1 MRKPAFKAQ
10 VDTFTANAEVVDQLE
25 VSKQARCFRFLRKR
39 TAANDDARYALRAG
53 LGPPRIL
60 EAGAS
65 LELLEPLEMREGVHS
80 ESVLGGR

>member
-1 MRKPAFKAQ
+1 MFNILLPTHDKQRYRRVRRPTLLVFL
-10 VDTFTANAEVVDQLE
+10 VVRL
-25 VSKQARCFRFLRKR
+25 VS
-39 TAANDDARYALRAG
+39 TPSPPDDDARYALRAG

>member
-1 MRKPAFKAQ
+1 MTPG
-10 VDTFTANAEVVDQLE
+10 
-25 VSKQARCFRFLRKR
+25 
-39 TAANDDARYALRAG
+39 AALAVFILNDAARYALRAG

>member
-1 MRKPAFKAQ
+1 MLVRKSELAL
-10 VDTFTANAEVVDQLE
+10 VVRL
-25 VSKQARCFRFLRKR
+25 VS
-39 TAANDDARYALRAG
+39 TPSPPNDDARYALRAG

>member
-1 MRKPAFKAQ
+1 MQGPPVKKL
-10 VDTFTANAEVVDQLE
+10 TYG
-25 VSKQARCFRFLRKR
+25 
-39 TAANDDARYALRAG
+39 DDARYALRAG

>member
-1 MRKPAFKAQ
+1 MQVLPFMRFGPIH
-10 VDTFTANAEVVDQLE
+10 EVQ
-25 VSKQARCFRFLRKR
+25 KKMRHMMQIRCSGG
-39 TAANDDARYALRAG
+39 ADAKTCIQG
-53 LGPPRIL
+53 TGGPPRIL

>member
-1 MRKPAFKAQ
+1 MRHMMQ
-10 VDTFTANAEVVDQLE
+10 IRMLWR
-25 VSKQARCFRFLRKR
+25 S
-39 TAANDDARYALRAG
+39 YALRAG

-65 LELLEPLEMREGVHS
+65 LELLERLEMREGVHS

>member
-1 MRKPAFKAQ
+1 MQVLPFMRFGPIH
-10 VDTFTANAEVVDQLE
+10 EVQKKMRHMMQIRMLWR
-25 VSKQARCFRFLRKR
+25 S
-39 TAANDDARYALRAG
+39 YALRAG

-65 LELLEPLEMREGVHS
+65 LELLERLEMREGVHS

>member
-39 TAANDDARYALRAG
+39 TAATNIAQGAPGRELDSDPTNLLDA
-53 LGPPRIL
+53 
-60 EAGAS
+60 ET
-65 LELLEPLEMREGVHS
+65 LL
-80 ESVLGGR
+80 

>member
-25 VSKQARCFRFLRKR
+25 VP
-39 TAANDDARYALRAG
+39 NDDARYALRAG